1 MHRFKAVFCG
11 LAAAAWMG
19 GGASVMALDS
29 PALTLARQL
38 NEAFIEVAD
47 NVSPAVVVIE
57 VTEKARDSD
66 DEESWWDLLPP
77 EDRPRHHYHR
87 RSLRP
92 VMGEGSGVIISAD
105 GYILTNEHVVDN
117 TEKIEV
123 RFKDGRTYDAE
134 ITGAD
139 PESDI
144 AVIKIKATGLTP
156 AKLGDSDSTR
166 VGEFVVA
173 IGAPFALTY
182 SVTFGHISA
191 KGRAFD
197 GETLSYSDQGFIQTD
212 ASINP
217 GNSGG
222 PLVNLYGEVIAI
234 NTMIEGENTGIGFA
248 IPINLAK
255 RIKDRLIAEG
265 KFTRSRIGIEIR
277 ELKDYLAY
285 KNLDQQSTPDTA
297 SGVVI
302 TDVMTNGPASKAGLR
317 AGDVIVSVQGKTV
330 ETRLQLKG
338 AIALEKPGQVLTLNV
353 VRAREHLAIKVQ
365 TEAWPTDD
373 DLVEISHQ
381 PDRGEMEAPAF
392 GLTVQALTK
401 ELADYY
407 GVEPGTGV
415 LVTAVKRDSSANA
428 EGIQPGDVITKI
440 NREAVTNLKQFRQAL
455 KDADVQKGI
464 MVNVISNGSSRL
476 IILQGSGR

>member
-1 MHRFKAVFCG
+1 
-11 LAAAAWMG
+11 
-19 GGASVMALDS
+19 
-29 PALTLARQL
+29 
-38 NEAFIEVAD
+38 
-47 NVSPAVVVIE
+47 
-57 VTEKARDSD
+57 
-66 DEESWWDLLPP
+66 
-77 EDRPRHHYHR
+77 
-87 RSLRP
+87 
-92 VMGEGSGVIISAD
+92 
-105 GYILTNEHVVDN
+105 
-117 TEKIEV
+117 
-123 RFKDGRTYDAE
+123 
-134 ITGAD
+134 
-139 PESDI
+139 
-144 AVIKIKATGLTP
+144 
-156 AKLGDSDSTR
+156 
-166 VGEFVVA
+166 
-173 IGAPFALTY
+173 
-182 SVTFGHISA
+182 
-191 KGRAFD
+191 
-197 GETLSYSDQGFIQTD
+197 
-212 ASINP
+212 
-217 GNSGG
+217 
-222 PLVNLYGEVIAI
+222 
-234 NTMIEGENTGIGFA
+234 
-248 IPINLAK
+248 
-255 RIKDRLIAEG
+255 
-265 KFTRSRIGIEIR
+265 
-277 ELKDYLAY
+277 
-285 KNLDQQSTPDTA
+285 
-297 SGVVI
+297 
-302 TDVMTNGPASKAGLR
+302 MTNGPASKAGLR